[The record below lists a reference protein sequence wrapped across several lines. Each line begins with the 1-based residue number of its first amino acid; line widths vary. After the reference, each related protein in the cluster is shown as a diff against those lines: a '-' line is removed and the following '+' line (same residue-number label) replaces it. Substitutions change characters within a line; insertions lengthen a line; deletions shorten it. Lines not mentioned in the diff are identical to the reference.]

1 MYATVV
7 IDISSKQLNRLF
19 DYKIPPHLQSKVKKG
34 MRVVVDFNNS
44 KRLAYVVEVLK
55 TSKHSTKEVLYV
67 LDEKPILT
75 NVQLKMIE
83 YLQNKSFSTYVE
95 SFRAVVPEALHGKYE
110 YSFEI
115 INEDKIPLEFS
126 SAIKGNS
133 LDITKIKEEDFNLL
147 HNLIR
152 NGFIKKHVDIKNKL
166 KISYT
171 KKVFIINKDKKLTV
185 KQEAIV
191 NDLSEPKLIEEL
203 IASGH
208 TKNIINR
215 LINNGVLG
223 FELIETF
230 KEHTQTFN
238 LKEEVFNLTKEQ
250 EKAVNDVDLDRE
262 GRYLLFG
269 PPGSGKTEVYLR
281 LIEKVLEMEKQVL
294 ILVPEISLIP
304 QIVSRIKERYSDDIA
319 VYHSSLTAK
328 TRYDTYR
335 KVKDQ
340 KVKIVVG
347 TRSSIFLPID
357 KLGLIVLDEAHDM
370 SYIQKN
376 APYYDAKELSFLL
389 SQIKKIPVV
398 LGTATPTV
406 SLYYEADLGKLQML
420 KLSKPIIE
428 KKVKM
433 KLIDM
438 KEELIQG
445 NLSMFSQD
453 LREAIIETLKKGE
466 QIIILVN
473 RRGYAPFVLCRTC
486 GFVYK
491 CPTCDVSLVYHKKD
505 NSLKCHHCGYNQ
517 KMATSCT
524 ICKTNSVKPVGF
536 GSEQVEEE
544 LKIEF
549 PQVKVIRMDSDTTRK
564 RGSHDRLLTKFL
576 NKEADIL
583 LGTQMVSKGH
593 HFENVS
599 LVVVMLAD
607 QMLKLSS
614 YLANEKTY
622 NLLTQ
627 HIGRIRKHDGLAIL
641 QAYDT
646 NHYVLDSI
654 LKGDFKTYYEKE
666 LSTRKLLK
674 LEPLYNVVKITF
686 KGKEINKTYKDLERL
701 KNNFIVRNTQIEGFG
716 PSENYMFYLNGRY
729 HYSVTFKIPKSFN
742 IDSLMNYFDRKY
754 AKEYLIDI
762 DYYPEII

>member
-7 IDISSKQLNRLF
+7 VDISSKQLNRLF
-19 DYKIPPHLQSKVKKG
+19 EYKIPPHLTHKVKKG
-34 MRVVVDFNNS
+34 MRVVVDFNNR
-44 KRLAYVVEVLK
+44 KRLAYVVNVVK

-67 LDEKPILT
+67 LDDKPILT

-83 YLQNKSFSTYVE
+83 YLQKKSFSTYVE
-95 SFRAVVPEALHGKYE
+95 TFQAVVPEALHGKYE

-115 INEDKIPLEFS
+115 INPKEIPSQFN
-126 SAIKGNS
+126 SAIKDKT
-133 LDITKIKEEDFNLL
+133 LDIKKIKEEDFNLL
-147 HNLIR
+147 YNLISK
-152 NGFIKKHVDIKNKL
+152 GYIKKHVDIKNKL
-166 KISYT
+166 KITYT
-171 KKVFIINKDKKLTV
+171 KRVFIKNKNKRLTL

-191 NDLSEPKLIEEL
+191 NALNEPTLINKLI
-203 IASGH
+203 AQGYS
-208 TKNIINR
+208 KNIIER

-223 FELIETF
+223 YELVETF
-230 KEHTQTFN
+230 KEHKQMFN
-238 LKEEVFNLTKEQ
+238 LEEDVFELTVEQ
-250 EKAVNDVDLDRE
+250 QKAVSDVNLNKS
-262 GRYLLFG
+262 GRYLLYG
-269 PPGSGKTEVYLR
+269 PPSSGKTEVYLR
-281 LIEKVLEMEKQVL
+281 LIEKVLKLEKQVL
-294 ILVPEISLIP
+294 VLVPEISLIP
-304 QIVSRIKERYSDDIA
+304 QMVSRIKERYSHDVA
-319 VYHSSLTAK
+319 VYHSGLTAK

-335 KVKDQ
+335 KIRDQ
-340 KVKIVVG
+340 KVKIIVG

-357 KLGLIVLDEAHDM
+357 KLGLIILDEAHDM
-370 SYIQKN
+370 SFIQKN
-376 APYYDAKELSFLL
+376 PPYYDAKDLSFLL
-389 SQIKKIPVV
+389 SEIKNCPVV

-406 SLYYEADLGKLQML
+406 SLYYEADLGILKML
-420 KLSKPIIE
+420 RLSKPII
-428 KKVKM
+428 KKEVKI

-445 NLSMFSQD
+445 NLSMFSND
-453 LREAIIETLKKGE
+453 LKAAINETLQKGE

-491 CPTCDVSLVYHKKD
+491 CPTCDVSLVFHKKN
-505 NSLKCHHCGYNQ
+505 NSLKCHHCGYSQ
-517 KMATSCT
+517 QMSTTCVA
-524 ICKTNSVKPVGF
+524 CKTNSVRPVGF

-544 LKIEF
+544 LQIEF
-549 PQVKVIRMDSDTTRK
+549 PGVKVIRMDSDTTSR
-564 RGSHDRLLTKFL
+564 RGSHDKLLTKFL
-576 NKEADIL
+576 NKEADVL

-627 HIGRIRKHDGLAIL
+627 HIGRIRKHDGKAIL

-646 NHYVLDSI
+646 THYVLESI
-654 LKGDFKTYYEKE
+654 VKKDFKAYYEKE

-674 LEPLYNVVKITF
+674 LEPIYNVVKVTF
-686 KGKEINKTYKDLERL
+686 KGKEISKTYRDLEKL
-701 KNNFIVRNTQIEGFG
+701 KNNFISRNTQIEGFG
-716 PSENYMFYLNGRY
+716 PSEDYMFYLNGRY

>member
-7 IDISSKQLNRLF
+7 IDVSSKQLNRLF
-19 DYKIPPHLQSKVKKG
+19 DYKIPSHLINKVNKG
-34 MRVVVDFNNS
+34 MRVVVDFNNR
-44 KRLAYVVEVLK
+44 KRLAYVVNVLK

-67 LDEKPILT
+67 LDDKPILT
-75 NVQLKMIE
+75 TTQLKMIE
-83 YLQNKSFSTYVE
+83 HLQKKSFSTYVE
-95 SFRAVVPEALHGKYE
+95 AFRAVIPSALHGKYE

-115 INEDKIPLEFS
+115 INADKIPDEFS
-126 SAIKGNS
+126 QAIKDNT
-133 LDITKIKEEDFNLL
+133 LDIKKIKEEDFNLL
-147 HNLIR
+147 YNLI
-152 NGFIKKHVDIKNKL
+152 NKGHIKKHVDIKNKL

-171 KKVFIINKDKKLTV
+171 KKVFIKDISKKLTV
-185 KQEAIV
+185 KQKAIVEAI
-191 NDLSEPKLIEEL
+191 NEPILIDDL
-203 IASGH
+203 IAQGYS
-208 TKNIINR
+208 KNIIER

-223 FELIETF
+223 FELVETF
-230 KEHTQTFN
+230 KEHTQEFN
-238 LKEEVFNLTKEQ
+238 LKEDVISLTSEQQKAINNVNLNKT
-250 EKAVNDVDLDRE
+250 
-262 GRYLLFG
+262 GRYLLYG
-269 PPGSGKTEVYLR
+269 PPSSGKTEVYLR
-281 LIEKVLEMEKQVL
+281 LIDNVLKSDKQALV
-294 ILVPEISLIP
+294 LVPEISLIP
-304 QIVSRIKERYSDDIA
+304 QMVSRIKERYNHDIA
-319 VYHSSLTAK
+319 VYHSGLTAK

-335 KVKDQ
+335 KVKEKQ
-340 KVKIVVG
+340 VKIIVG

-357 KLGLIVLDEAHDM
+357 KLGLIILDEAHDM
-370 SYIQKN
+370 SYIQKT
-376 APYYDAKELSFLL
+376 APYYDTKDLSFLL
-389 SQIKKIPVV
+389 AEIKNCPVI

-406 SLYYEADLGKLQML
+406 SLYYEADLGILKML
-420 KLSKPIIE
+420 RLSKPIVE
-428 KKVKM
+428 KEVKI

-445 NLSMFSQD
+445 NLSMFSNE
-453 LREAIIETLKKGE
+453 LKFAINETLKKGE

-491 CPTCDVSLVYHKKD
+491 CPTCDVSLVFHKTS
-505 NSLKCHHCGYNQ
+505 NNLKCHHCGYTQ
-517 KMATSCT
+517 KMATKCAF
-524 ICKTNSVKPVGF
+524 CKTNSVRPVGF

-544 LKIEF
+544 LKKEF
-549 PQVKVIRMDSDTTRK
+549 PIARVVRMDSDTTSK
-564 RGSHDRLLTKFL
+564 RGSHDKLLTKFL

-627 HIGRIRKHDGLAIL
+627 HIGRIRKKDGMAIL

-654 LKGDFKTYYEKE
+654 VKGDFKSYYKKE
-666 LSTRKLLK
+666 LSTRKLLR
-674 LEPLYNVVKITF
+674 LEPIYNVVKVTF
-686 KGKEINKTYKDLERL
+686 KGKEINKTYQDLDRL
-701 KNNFIVRNTQIEGFG
+701 KNNFISRNTQIEGFG
-716 PSENYMFYLNGRY
+716 PSENYLFYLNGRY